1 MSSLDKD
8 LEQKFG
14 KSNKKLR
21 DMYKAYD
28 LENNSLHGY
37 DVVDGKA
44 YWDALESKRHY
55 DSELL
60 LEKNR
65 ANPDVEPDTS
75 TPYNQEGSG
84 AEFDDLIEKMPY
96 LNQIEKEIIQL
107 LWEGR
112 TQEEIAVVLNMK
124 RVTVATHLDRARKK
138 ITRNGVNKNG
148 F

>member
-21 DMYKAYD
+21 DMYRAYD
-28 LENNSLHGY
+28 LDNNSLHGH
-37 DVVDGKA
+37 DVKDGKA
-44 YWDALESKRHY
+44 YWDALESKKQY
-55 DSELL
+55 DSEQL

-65 ANPDVEPDTS
+65 ANPDVEAETS
-75 TPYNQEGSG
+75 TPYSREGS
-84 AEFDDLIEKMPY
+84 AVEFDDLIEKMPY
-96 LNQIEKEIIQL
+96 LNRIEKEIIQL

-112 TQEEIAVVLNMK
+112 TQEEIGIVLNMK
-124 RVTVATHLDRARKK
+124 RVTVATHLDRAKKK
-138 ITRNGVNKNG
+138 ILRSVNKKG